1 MLCLDLVQS
10 SKFSYFRNSPLT
22 PTSVEPL
29 SYGSPTTR
37 ISEVSILEES
47 FTIHL
52 GSQLK
57 QMHNIRILSAN
68 VMDHCAVY
76 NSAEL

>member
-1 MLCLDLVQS
+1 M
-10 SKFSYFRNSPLT
+10 P
-22 PTSVEPL
+22 PEPIT
-29 SYGSPTTR
+29 SYGNR
-37 ISEVSILEES
+37 CVSESSILEES

-68 VMDHCAVY
+68 VMDLCAEG
-76 NSAEL
+76 NSGQMYDLEKVVFFC